1 MSRGERSSLRPIL
14 LPWVLGTVL
23 VSVVVLV
30 VVLLVGGG
38 APQPSPA
45 GLPDAGRLTGW
56 GLPLVRLLADLAG
69 VTTVGLALVASRV
82 VHVAPAAADE
92 ALPVA
97 GQAAAVWSGLAAVQ
111 ALLFMSEA
119 QATPLLTSDLDALGS
134 LVASLNESPEGQ
146 AMLVQAALAAGVVWF
161 AGLSRPGG
169 AAGATL
175 VLAVAAFLPLGLMGH
190 AAAGNRLLAFTT
202 LALHVA
208 AAALWVG
215 GLAALA
221 WAALRGRVPLATAVP
236 RYSALALGCVVVVTL
251 TGVLNAAERIGSL
264 ADLFGGAYGLIVVAK
279 VVAVVVLVFFGRLH
293 RQHTVERLRTWRR
306 RRNIPQAAPVFIAL
320 AAVEL
325 VVMAATVALGVGLA
339 RTPPPTELGSEP
351 TSSVARPQ
359 EPAGSSGAVTALSAS
374 RSTR

>member
-1 MSRGERSSLRPIL
+1 MRSSRTALRPIL
-14 LPWVLGTVL
+14 LPWGLGTVL

-30 VVLLVGGG
+30 VVLSVGGG

-45 GLPDAGRLTGW
+45 GLPDAGPLTGW
-56 GLPLVRLLADLAG
+56 GLPVIRLLVDLAG
-69 VTTVGLALVASRV
+69 VTTVGLVLVASRV

-97 GQAAAVWSGLAAVQ
+97 GQVAAVWSALATVQ

-119 QATPLLTSDLDALGS
+119 QAAPLLTSDLDALRTM
-134 LVASLNESPEGQ
+134 LASLSDSPEAQ
-146 AMLVQAALAAGVVWF
+146 AMLVQAALAAAVVWF
-161 AGLSRPGG
+161 AGLSRPGR

-190 AAAGNRLLAFTT
+190 AASGNPLLGFTT
-202 LALHVA
+202 LALHIS

-221 WAALRGRVPLATAVP
+221 WAALHGRVPLATAVP

-251 TGVLNAAERIGSL
+251 SGVLNAAERVGSL
-264 ADLFGGAYGLIVVAK
+264 DALVGSAYGLTLIAK
-279 VVAVVVLVFFGRLH
+279 VLAVVVLTFFGWLH
-293 RQHTVERLRTWRR
+293 RQHTVERLGTWRR
-306 RRNIPQAAPVFIAL
+306 RRNIPAATPVFIAL

-325 VVMAATVALGVGLA
+325 VVMAATIALGVGLA
-339 RTPPPTELGSEP
+339 RTPPPSETGGDA
-351 TSSVARPQ
+351 TSSGVVVRLQ
-359 EPAGSSGAVTALSAS
+359 EPGSGLGVG
-374 RSTR
+374 